1 MLPFRASPGS
11 TSRWRLV
18 LTKRQSQ
25 LLSFIK
31 DYAVANAG
39 VSPSFREMAAH
50 LGTKSLSTVHWLLT
64 ALQSQGKVSYQKR
77 KARTVEVVA

>member
-39 VSPSFREMAAH
+39 VSPTFREMAAH
-50 LGTKSLSTVHWLLT
+50 LKTSTSAIHWLIV
-64 ALQSQGKVSYQKR
+64 ALQGQGKVSYMKR
-77 KARTVEVVA
+77 KARTVEVIA